1 MKTNTLKKQHC
12 RNENIH
18 ACDFMIVMYENIK
31 RKIRQMRKEELG
43 MGTIEIVII
52 IAVLIGL
59 AFLFRTFAVSFF
71 TELTEGIKDNNQIDE
86 LFTSP

>member
-1 MKTNTLKKQHC
+1 MPVNTFNLWLLHLKSLLRKLKS
-12 RNENIH
+12 
-18 ACDFMIVMYENIK
+18 NIK
-31 RKIRQMRKEELG
+31 LKPIFASESG

-71 TELTEGIKDNNQIDE
+71 NELTQGIKDNNQIDS
-86 LFTSP
+86 LFNN